1 MSTPRI
7 LITGANTG
15 IGYAT
20 AERLVKQGA
29 HVILAC
35 RNQDK
40 ARAAQQQL
48 QQLGAGQ
55 VDLVALDLNS
65 LADVQRCAAE
75 IAQRYDR
82 LDVLINNAGLF
93 AKNKQLTVDGFE
105 QQFGVNYLGH
115 VLLTL
120 KLLPLL
126 QNAKQGRVIN
136 VASVAHWVGSIQPQR
151 FRAEGRYNPLFFYG
165 QSKLANL
172 LFSHALAA
180 QLAGSNVTS
189 NALHP
194 GAIDSE
200 IYRGL
205 PRLVHQVM
213 RIGLVSTAAPAK
225 LMEDMALS
233 ADWATRNGDYVSAQ
247 WPDAPSREA
256 KDPVAAAKLHEQ
268 ALALLADYL

>member
-29 HVILAC
+29 QVILAC
-35 RNQDK
+35 RNLDK
-40 ARAAQQQL
+40 AKAAQQKL
-48 QQLGAGQ
+48 QQLNAGQ
-55 VDLVALDLNS
+55 VDIIELDLNS
-65 LADVQRCAAE
+65 LASVQHCASILSE
-75 IAQRYDR
+75 RYDR

-93 AKNKQLTVDGFE
+93 AKTKQLTVDGFE
-105 QQFGVNYLGH
+105 QQFGVNYLAH

-126 QNAKQGRVIN
+126 QQAEHARIIN
-136 VASVAHWVGSIQPQR
+136 VASVAHWVGSIQPER
-151 FRAEGRYNPLFFYG
+151 FRAEGKYNPLFFYG
-165 QSKLANL
+165 QSKLANI
-172 LFSHALAA
+172 LFNTALAA
-180 QLAGSNVTS
+180 QLDGSTITS

-205 PRLVHQVM
+205 PRRVHQVM
-213 RIGLVSTAAPAK
+213 RVGLVPTAVPAK
-225 LMEDMALS
+225 LMEQMAIG
-233 ADWATRNGDYVSAQ
+233 ADWAARNGEYVSAQ
-247 WPDAPSREA
+247 WPDARSREA
-256 KDPVAAAKLHEQ
+256 KDPAAAAKLHEQ
-268 ALALLADYL
+268 ALLLLADYL

>member
-35 RNQDK
+35 RNLDK
-40 ARAAQQQL
+40 AHAAQQQL
-48 QQLGAGQ
+48 QQLNAGQ
-55 VDLVALDLNS
+55 VDVVQLDLNS
-65 LADVQRCAAE
+65 LASVQQS
-75 IAQRYDR
+75 AQVISERYDY

-93 AKNKQLTVDGFE
+93 ARHKQLTAEGFE
-105 QQFGVNYLGH
+105 QQFGVNYLAP

-126 QNAKQGRVIN
+126 QKAQQARIIN
-136 VASVAHWVGSIQPQR
+136 VASVAHWVGSIQPER
-151 FRAEGRYNPLFFYG
+151 FRAEGHYNPLFFYG
-165 QSKLANL
+165 QSKLANI
-172 LFSHALAA
+172 LFNTALAA
-180 QLAGSNVTS
+180 QLQGSNVTS

-205 PRLVHQVM
+205 PRLMHRVMQV
-213 RIGLVSTAAPAK
+213 GLVSTAVPAK
-225 LMEDMALS
+225 LMQQMAIG
-233 ADWATRNGDYVSAQ
+233 ADWANRNGEYVSAQ
-247 WPDAPSREA
+247 WPDARSREA
-256 KDPVAAAKLHEQ
+256 KDPAAAAKLHEQ
-268 ALALLADYL
+268 ALALLVDYL

>member
-35 RNQDK
+35 RNPDK
-40 ARAAQQQL
+40 ARAAQRQL
-48 QQLGAGQ
+48 QQLGSGQ
-55 VDLVALDLNS
+55 VDWIALDLNS
-65 LADVQRCAAE
+65 LADVQRCAQDVM
-75 IAQRYDR
+75 QRYDR

-93 AKNKQLTVDGFE
+93 AKNKQLTADGFE

-126 QNAKQGRVIN
+126 KKSESARVIN

-172 LFSHALAA
+172 MFSHALAA

-205 PRLVHQVM
+205 PKLIHQVM
-213 RIGLVSTAAPAK
+213 RVGLVSTEKPAT
-225 LMEDMALS
+225 LIEQMALS
-233 ADWATRNGDYVSAQ
+233 ADWANRNGEYVSAQ
-247 WPDAPSREA
+247 WPDAQSREA
-256 KDPVAAAKLHEQ
+256 KDPAAAARLHEQ
-268 ALALLADYL
+268 ALTLLADYL